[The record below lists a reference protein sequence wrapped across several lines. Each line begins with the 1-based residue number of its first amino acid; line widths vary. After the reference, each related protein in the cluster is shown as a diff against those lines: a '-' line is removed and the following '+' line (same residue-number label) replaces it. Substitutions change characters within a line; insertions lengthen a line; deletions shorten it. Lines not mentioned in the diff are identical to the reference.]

1 MRKRE
6 SSSENRLRNRLSM
19 HTPEQA
25 SKQKFLKKAF
35 LKPHDFDTEET
46 C

>member
-1 MRKRE
+1 
-6 SSSENRLRNRLSM
+6 M
-19 HTPEQA
+19 HTPEQE